1 MAGAC
6 SVQGEVRSNRHA
18 LWLGRFRLDAGKI
31 FFPRSLR
38 QPQQVS
44 KEVGDLHPPGLVGQS
59 QWSSSTSTSGGLPQC
74 RRSLPHNGSE
84 PNIAVPE
91 QKAQCPAVRCLQ
103 KNCSPRLVCCW
114 SNSCESHAEGDF
126 RWEIYVQLV

>member
-44 KEVGDLHPPGLVGQS
+44 KEVGDLHPQVWLDKA
-59 QWSSSTSTSGGLPQC
+59 SGHPQLAPVVAFL
-74 RRSLPHNGSE
+74 S
-84 PNIAVPE
+84 
-91 QKAQCPAVRCLQ
+91 
-103 KNCSPRLVCCW
+103 
-114 SNSCESHAEGDF
+114 AEGLF
-126 RWEIYVQLV
+126 HTTALSQT